1 MHDSQG
7 VLGTY
12 ASWLVLSSRRGTVD
26 LPLAVPEEKERPHME
41 SYEGRS
47 VMSVRGRLYPIEIE
61 VSDTRSDTLRKVR
74 KCCLFTYRTAGC

>member
-1 MHDSQG
+1 
-7 VLGTY
+7 
-12 ASWLVLSSRRGTVD
+12 
-26 LPLAVPEEKERPHME
+26 ME